1 MPSKF
6 VLLDV
11 FLQEEIKQS
20 MVSYLLAQ
28 SKEQKECRG
37 DQKKKKQSHFHHVIE
52 KWNPNVAPKPE
63 HMKAELKT
71 VQSAAIDVV
80 SWSGPVSV
88 QRTNPWNVVPLV
100 KAFGFRTFEMDKEVV
115 VRYLLAAI
123 SAHKLL
129 QAFQRV
135 EELDRLLSF
144 HNPLERRSGKRRR
157 SPSPCSLQNL
167 SAILPKGLVQD
178 SVRPKADGYGAKLFN
193 RLSELNVIDHRE
205 QQNLQNLWGKWGLE
219 VSEEKI
225 SLKTLEETLE
235 ETLEF
240 VRKQGDSMVNM
251 DLMDAFEGYM
261 SVLARNFFLCGL
273 EPIRG
278 HKIVVTAT
286 VGYLNE
292 EEPKEFVAVHKRLVR
307 QPGGAWSGGVGMT
320 FTHITGGAFC
330 CWSLS
335 GRGVGS
341 EPGEV
346 CKIWEEEKQQCMET
360 ALNSVAHTLSGLHF
374 GYHLDDLG
382 RTSWKP

>member
-1 MPSKF
+1 MPSRASSELDNHYSYVVIVVCVAFRVSRADLYIDEVFKKWIFFACLFEGSLYTGPKPLRTNRENIPVLESHWIGYLSKHMPSKF

-11 FLQEEIKQS
+11 FLQ
-20 MVSYLLAQ
+20 
-28 SKEQKECRG
+28 G
-37 DQKKKKQSHFHHVIE
+37 DQKNKKQSHFHHVIE
-52 KWNPNVAPKPE
+52 KWNPNVAPKSE

-80 SWSGPVSV
+80 SWSDFLFY
-88 QRTNPWNVVPLV
+88 RNPWNVVPLV

-144 HNPLERRSGKRRR
+144 HKF
-157 SPSPCSLQNL
+157 
-167 SAILPKGLVQD
+167 A
-178 SVRPKADGYGAKLFN
+178 
-193 RLSELNVIDHRE
+193 
-205 QQNLQNLWGKWGLE
+205 KWGLE

-278 HKIVVTAT
+278 HKNVVTAT

-292 EEPKEFVAVHKRLVR
+292 EEAKEFVAVHKRLVR